1 MNYAKPALT
10 FAQQAALLQSRGLI
24 AASVADIEARLRAVS
39 YYRLSAY
46 WHPFRRPDESLLPGT
61 TLEQVWR
68 RYVFDRHLRLLVM
81 DAVERVEVALL
92 RTRMVEQFTVTYGP
106 FGHRQWRNFKPDFA
120 PADHTKLLLDIDQS
134 AARSREVFV
143 EHFHAKYTAEPH
155 LPLWMAAE
163 IMTFGQLFT
172 FFRQLNRTE
181 QQGLAAPFGLLPPVL
196 ESWLHA
202 LNYVRNTCAHHA
214 RLWNREL
221 PIRPRVPDRRHQ
233 PDWHVPAPP
242 ANDRIYVVL
251 LLLRHLLRHVAPQ
264 SRWVDRLHKLLTD
277 YPEIP
282 IVSMGFPANWP
293 ACPLWI

>member
-24 AASVADIEARLRAVS
+24 AASVADIEARLQAVS

-61 TLEQVWR
+61 ILEQVWR

-92 RTRMVEQFTVTYGP
+92 RTRMVEQFTVAYGP

-143 EHFHAKYTAEPH
+143 EHFRAKYTAEPH

-172 FFRQLNRTE
+172 FFRHLNRTE
-181 QQGLAAPFGLLPPVL
+181 QQRLAAPFGLLPPVL
-196 ESWLHA
+196 ESWLHT

-293 ACPLWI
+293 ACPLWK